1 VSFTGNALHVTGDV
15 MLDWILNPYGVS
27 LGSYVILWAALAV
40 IAVGSVIAAI
50 VTVVFRRK

>member
-1 VSFTGNALHVTGDV
+1 